1 MSVITAVPPPALISD
16 SDYVYTTLPG
26 ACRTR
31 PDREH
36 RPRAP
41 AGRRRSAWED
51 QFAEVVHTRLP
62 RLQRL
67 ARRVLHSEDLA
78 DDAVQ
83 EALLSLWKEGRMP
96 ANPEG
101 WLVRAVVLRSLHL
114 NRSRRRRRSYEA
126 RAGAL
131 RSEHDPCGD
140 AARALEAQ
148 EVAHAIAGLLGKLPE
163 HLRAVFVL
171 REAEQYDY
179 EAIAQSLQIPL
190 GTVRSRL
197 NRSRKAIGALLRPL
211 LEEDDPENREK
222 PGRVSRA

>member
-1 MSVITAVPPPALISD
+1 MSVITAAPPPSYISN
-16 SDYVYTTLPG
+16 SDYVYTPPPG
-26 ACRTR
+26 GRSTR

-41 AGRRRSAWED
+41 AGGRRSAWED

-140 AARALEAQ
+140 AARALEAK
-148 EVAHAIAGLLGKLPE
+148 EVAHAIAALLGKLPE

-179 EAIAQSLQIPL
+179 EAIATALDVPL

-197 NRSRKAIGALLRPL
+197 HRAREALKHDLRAL
-211 LEEDDPENREK
+211 
-222 PGRVSRA
+222 ACA

>member
-1 MSVITAVPPPALISD
+1 MSVITAAPPPVLISD

-26 ACRTR
+26 ACSTR
-31 PDREH
+31 PDRGH

-41 AGRRRSAWED
+41 AGRRASAWED
-51 QFAEVVHTRLP
+51 QFAKIVHARLP
-62 RLQRL
+62 WLQRL
-67 ARRVLHSEDLA
+67 ARRILHGEDLA

-114 NRSRRRRRSYEA
+114 NRSRRRRRSYEE

-140 AARALEAQ
+140 AARALEAK
-148 EVAHAIAGLLGKLPE
+148 ELAHTIGGLLGKLPE
-163 HLRAVFVL
+163 HLRAVFLL
-171 REAEQYDY
+171 REAEQHDY
-179 EAIAQSLQIPL
+179 EAIAAALGVPL

-197 NRSRKAIGALLRPL
+197 HRAREALKHGLRTL
-211 LEEDDPENREK
+211 
-222 PGRVSRA
+222 ACA

>member
-1 MSVITAVPPPALISD
+1 MSLITAVAPPAFLED
-16 SDYVYTTLPG
+16 LDCVHATP
-26 ACRTR
+26 
-31 PDREH
+31 P
-36 RPRAP
+36 
-41 AGRRRSAWED
+41 WED
-51 QFAEVVHTRLP
+51 RFTEVVHTRLP

-114 NRSRRRRRSYEA
+114 NRSRRRRRRYEE
-126 RAGAL
+126 RAGTL

-140 AARALEAQ
+140 APRTLEAR
-148 EVAHAIAGLLGKLPE
+148 EVAHTLAALLGELPD
-163 HLRAVFVL
+163 HLRAVFLL

-179 EAIAQSLQIPL
+179 EAIAAALGVPL

-197 NRSRKAIGALLRPL
+197 HRAREALKQGLRTL
-211 LEEDDPENREK
+211 
-222 PGRVSRA
+222 ACA